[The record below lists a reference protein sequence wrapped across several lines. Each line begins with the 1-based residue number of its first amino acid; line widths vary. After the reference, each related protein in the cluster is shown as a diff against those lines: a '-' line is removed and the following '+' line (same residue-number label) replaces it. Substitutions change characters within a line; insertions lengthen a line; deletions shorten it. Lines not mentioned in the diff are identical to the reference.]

1 MINKQF
7 CDLLAVF
14 LVEIKKKF
22 GITAKLL
29 TDELNLS
36 KNTLTNWKKGAYK
49 PNGKLSKRFLN
60 YLIQFKNE
68 QYELISKDDTFY
80 NLIEELIEVLYDELN
95 SLLER
100 SNSFDRNFEERRLK
114 DRKKNFQKSF
124 TNFIE
129 FLSKVARLYD
139 LEYENATSNYLKTRD
154 YQKKEVFDN
163 LLALKLINKNKR
175 GTFSI
180 QKNLAKLLNVSQ
192 AQISRWKKGID
203 YPSSNNFKKIG
214 ELCNFNSD
222 APLAVYEFKE
232 ENFESMFLK
241 TPMLSYEL
249 RQFEYEYLEKIKLF
263 IEKSGYNKILESKI
277 KR

>member
-203 YPSSNNFKKIG
+203 YPSSTNFKKIG

-277 KR
+277 K

>member
-7 CDLLAVF
+7 CDLLALF

-80 NLIEELIEVLYDELN
+80 NLIEELIEVLSDELN

-100 SNSFDRNFEERRLK
+100 SNSFDRNFEERLLK

-154 YQKKEVFDN
+154 YQKK
-163 LLALKLINKNKR
+163 KYLI
-175 GTFSI
+175 I
-180 QKNLAKLLNVSQ
+180 
-192 AQISRWKKGID
+192 
-203 YPSSNNFKKIG
+203 Y
-214 ELCNFNSD
+214 
-222 APLAVYEFKE
+222 
-232 ENFESMFLK
+232 
-241 TPMLSYEL
+241 
-249 RQFEYEYLEKIKLF
+249 
-263 IEKSGYNKILESKI
+263 
-277 KR
+277 